1 MNGCP
6 PGKVIPLF
14 PRAPSDAPPPRSV
27 SAKRDGDLSQGEETS
42 DDREGPEIEDL
53 YSAAQVS
60 RLLGISVSRLR
71 YWARTGLVSPSRQRG
86 RRRAYSFQDLVSVRA
101 TLELLGGGLSTR
113 KLRRAVDKLRE
124 QLPHHSSP
132 LSGVRVASDGK
143 TVVVRHED
151 KPFEAETG
159 QLLLD
164 FSVGELHEHV
174 VQLVQPGQQLG
185 VRDRKSAFDWYL
197 AGCSYEATPESLE
210 KAESAYRRAIE
221 LDPQLACAYTNLGN
235 LRYRAGSAEDAQ
247 VLYQKALD
255 LEPDQP
261 EAHYNLG
268 YLSYEEGESLEA
280 VPMFERAIELDQD
293 FGDAHF
299 NLAMALEE
307 VGKRASAKTHFAAYL
322 SLEPDGPWADIARRH
337 LA

>member
-1 MNGCP
+1 VVAKPEVGCD
-6 PGKVIPLF
+6 GSED
-14 PRAPSDAPPPRSV
+14 RAKDE
-27 SAKRDGDLSQGEETS
+27 DGELGDLYT
-42 DDREGPEIEDL
+42 
-53 YSAAQVS
+53 AAQVS
-60 RLLGISVSRLR
+60 RVLGISVSRLR
-71 YWARTGLVSPSRQRG
+71 YWARTGLVSPSG
-86 RRRAYSFQDLVSVRA
+86 RRGQRRFYTFQDLVGIRA
-101 TLELLGGGLSTR
+101 TLELLGGGLTTR
-113 KLRRAVDKLRE
+113 RLRRAVERLRE

-132 LSGVRVASDGK
+132 LSGIRVASDGK

-174 VQLVQPGQQLG
+174 VELAQPGRQPG
-185 VRDRKSAFDWYL
+185 VRERRNAFDWYL
-197 AGCSYEATPESLE
+197 AGCRHEATPESLD

-235 LRYRAGSAEDAQ
+235 LRYRAGSAEDAL

-268 YLSYEEGESLEA
+268 YLSYEEGEPLEA
-280 VPMFERAIELDQD
+280 IPMFERAIELDPD

-307 VGKRASAKTHFAAYL
+307 VGRRASAREHFTAYL
-322 SLEPDGPWADIARRH
+322 SLEPAGPWAEIARRH
-337 LA
+337 LV